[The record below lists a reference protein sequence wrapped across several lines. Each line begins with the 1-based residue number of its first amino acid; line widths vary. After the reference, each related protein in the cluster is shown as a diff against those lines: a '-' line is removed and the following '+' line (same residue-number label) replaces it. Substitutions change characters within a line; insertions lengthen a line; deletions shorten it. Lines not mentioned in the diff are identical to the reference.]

1 MKKIL
6 LLILFFITSSCF
18 KSDIVQS
25 QTANIDPATMHNGQ
39 VYPTAPRSYT
49 SFCNVP
55 KNCKF
60 LFKYDYT
67 FWANTE
73 NYSSDFSSIR
83 FLNNGPYFIS
93 FFNID
98 KDVSHCKGW
107 KKG

>member
-49 SFCNVP
+49 NFCAVP

-60 LFKYDYT
+60 YL
-67 FWANTE
+67 NTITH
-73 NYSSDFSSIR
+73 SGQIQKIILVILQVSDS
-83 FLNNGPYFIS
+83 
-93 FFNID
+93 
-98 KDVSHCKGW
+98 
-107 KKG
+107 